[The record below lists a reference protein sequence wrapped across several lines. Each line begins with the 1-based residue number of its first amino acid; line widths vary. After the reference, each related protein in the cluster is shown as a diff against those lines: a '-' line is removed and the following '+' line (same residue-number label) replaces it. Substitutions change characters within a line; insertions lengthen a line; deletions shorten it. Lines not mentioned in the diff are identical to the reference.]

1 MEHEHEC
8 NQWERLAGE
17 FAESE
22 KFYQAASQYV
32 QAAQCYLDRVIE
44 MTRKAAENFHI
55 HAEISM
61 EAGDHKTAAL
71 SYFEAA
77 NQYRQVNEFDTALT
91 LFETAAEEALKED
104 MVETAAK
111 SYLWAAFACHKL
123 GNSEYF
129 LTCAENMGTLYEK
142 AADSSLEEG
151 KAERAVIDLSL
162 AAMGFA
168 TIEKY
173 DHAHDLIAKAKRIL
187 DKTTWDWL
195 KDLLTFS
202 EALAASNI
210 DEAEDVVKA
219 FKEEQTIQ
227 EVMGACLSIVDERQK
242 QKRKKHS
249 S

>member
-55 HAEISM
+55 HAEISL

-91 LFETAAEEALKED
+91 LFET
-104 MVETAAK
+104 
-111 SYLWAAFACHKL
+111 FACHKL

-151 KAERAVIDLSL
+151 KAERAVIHLSL

-173 DHAHDLIAKAKRIL
+173 DHANDLIANAKRIL

-210 DEAEDVVKA
+210 DEAEDVVKT
-219 FKEEQTIQ
+219 FKEEQTIR

-242 QKRKKHS
+242 QKRKKQS